1 MSDTQSKKLPLD
13 AHPRFQ
19 KQYFA
24 VQRARSSG
32 ANPRE
37 LAKSLQAKFPTP
49 LTFLHRPAAV

>member
-1 MSDTQSKKLPLD
+1 LD